1 MPSRP
6 LSLCLCVALAACGAA
21 DPSSTGQGLGNDGGT
36 QPGADV
42 GSHPTVAPGAHP
54 AKYATTVVSFTPGD
68 GGGFG
73 KDQLPGIIQGPPHG
87 GGCCYG
93 STDVLSLGNGG
104 EVVLGFDEEIV
115 DADGP
120 DFVVFENAFE
130 IANDP
135 SNVFTELGEV
145 AVSEDGVTWTTF
157 ACDPKSGPP
166 SFGDCAG
173 WRPVYASLD
182 QPVDVTSSAKAGG
195 DPFDLAAIG
204 VKKAK
209 FVRIRDLRSNRPAQQ
224 GMAGF
229 DLDAIAVLHW

>member
-1 MPSRP
+1 MPTRA

-21 DPSSTGQGLGNDGGT
+21 DPSSTQQGLGNDGGT

-42 GSHPTVAPGAHP
+42 GSHPTVAPVAQP
-54 AKYATTVVSFTPGD
+54 ARYATTVVSFTAGD

-73 KDQLPGIIQGPPHG
+73 KDELPTIVQGPPHG

-104 EVVLGFDEEIV
+104 EVVLGFDSEIV
-115 DADGP
+115 DGDGP
-120 DFVVFENAFE
+120 DFIVFENAFE

-135 SNVFTELGEV
+135 NNVFTELGEV
-145 AVSEDGVTWTTF
+145 SVSEDGVTWTTF

-173 WRPVYASLD
+173 WRPVYASPE
-182 QPVDVTSSAKAGG
+182 QPVDVASSAKAGG
-195 DPFDLAAIG
+195 DGFDLAAIG

-209 FVRIRDLRSNRPAQQ
+209 FVRIRDLRSDRPAQQ